1 MQQNKVTGDNM
12 TSSSNFFASLNL
24 TDTHGITWLG
34 NYGTRLCIAHS
45 SPHAK
50 IRTMIFELGGP
61 TSVPFSPFPEGFVG
75 DFIPVSSAGAA
86 ILNTSASNVGPS
98 IQQANAALTERAVTQ
113 AMQPLACP
121 LGVTVRDEHRLLSRG
136 PTPVR
141 PDRFAFYLIKGYNN
155 VASDNLIPG
164 FLHGFSIRY
173 FGSLLA
179 IRSPNLKSAMDNPT
193 RVNDKLSKDL
203 AAGRI
208 VGPFDSPPFE
218 TFRVSPLGIVPKKL
232 PGEFRLIHH
241 LSYPE
246 GLSVNDRWYTQRV
259 SHSKICHYR

>member
-1 MQQNKVTGDNM
+1 MQQNKVTGDIM
-12 TSSSNFFASLNL
+12 TSSSDFFASLNL

-34 NYGTRLCIAHS
+34 NYGTRLCIAPS

-86 ILNTSASNVGPS
+86 ILNTPASNVGPS

-121 LGVTVRDEHRLLSRG
+121 LGVTVRAEHRLLSRG

-141 PDRFAFYLIKGYNN
+141 PDRLAFYLKGYNN
-155 VASDNLIPG
+155 VTSDYLILIRLSSRFFNTIFWFSPCNPIPKSEER
-164 FLHGFSIRY
+164 HGQ
-173 FGSLLA
+173 
-179 IRSPNLKSAMDNPT
+179 
-193 RVNDKLSKDL
+193 
-203 AAGRI
+203 
-208 VGPFDSPPFE
+208 
-218 TFRVSPLGIVPKKL
+218 
-232 PGEFRLIHH
+232 
-241 LSYPE
+241 SY
-246 GLSVNDRWYTQRV
+246 
-259 SHSKICHYR
+259 

>member
-1 MQQNKVTGDNM
+1 MRWSGTLQQNKATGDIM
-12 TSSSNFFASLNL
+12 TSSSDFFATLNL
-24 TDTHGITWLG
+24 TDTHGMTWLG
-34 NYGTRLCIAHS
+34 NYGTRLCIAPS

-50 IRTMIFELGGP
+50 IPTMIFELDGP
-61 TSVPFSPFPEGFVG
+61 TNVPFSPFPEGFVG

-86 ILNTSASNVGPS
+86 ISNTPASSVGQSFP
-98 IQQANAALTERAVTQ
+98 QANAALTERTVTQ
-113 AMQPLACP
+113 TMQPLAYP
-121 LGVTVRDEHRLLSRG
+121 MGVTVRDEHRLLSRG
-136 PTPVR
+136 PTPVS
-141 PDRFAFYLIKGYNN
+141 PDRLTFYLKGYNN
-155 VASDNLIPG
+155 VTSDYLIQG

-173 FGSLLA
+173 FVSLLA

-193 RVNDKLSKDL
+193 SVNDKLSKEL
-203 AAGRI
+203 GAGRI

-246 GLSVNDRWYTQRV
+246 GLSVN
-259 SHSKICHYR
+259 SHRKICHCR